1 MNWVNLRQSCGLT
14 SDELQDIIDNFE
26 EYQEKFSKPEP
37 EQKKKHWWQK

>member
-26 EYQEKFSKPEP
+26 EYQEKFSQPEP
-37 EQKKKHWWQK
+37 EQKKKHWWQR